1 MRFKI
6 SKLRNYLL
14 LNCYQ
19 SCQLSFTMLL
29 FQMRKLEFELVD
41 IMLPGNQV
49 VRNVDVELVD
59 IDIDVDVKLV
69 DIMLPG
75 CKKC

>member
-1 MRFKI
+1 
-6 SKLRNYLL
+6 
-14 LNCYQ
+14 
-19 SCQLSFTMLL
+19 
-29 FQMRKLEFELVD
+29 MRKIEFELVD